1 MSARPLIALAAIL
14 LALVPATCTTP
25 PANQTDAGFPATPW
39 ADASLS
45 GPAYLLAPGDRI
57 EVIVHTAPEL
67 SGEFLIAP
75 DGRIRMPLAG
85 PVMAMT
91 LTPEELAAILSHA
104 LASELIDPSLDVSV
118 IETAPQKIF
127 IGGEVRAPGMFDLPG
142 QIDPLQ
148 AILMAGG
155 LTRDAAP
162 EDVLLIRRL
171 PGGEVRSAVINVK
184 AGLTD
189 PALASWLPLRRFDVV
204 YVPRSRISEQNQFVQ
219 QILRT
224 ALPLPFM
231 VFYDT
236 SASR

>member
-1 MSARPLIALAAIL
+1 MSARPLVALAAIL
-14 LALVPATCTTP
+14 LALVPATCASDPEVSP
-25 PANQTDAGFPATPW
+25 PPPTLTGAFPAEAP
-39 ADASLS
+39 
-45 GPAYLLAPGDRI
+45 YLLAPGDRI

-75 DGRIRMPLAG
+75 DGRLRMPLAG
-85 PVMAMT
+85 PVMAT
-91 LTPEELAAILSHA
+91 ALTPEELASRLSAA
-104 LASELIDPSLDVSV
+104 LAGELIDPSLEVGV

-142 QIDPLQ
+142 QIEPLQ

-162 EDVLLIRRL
+162 KDVLLIRRL

>member
-1 MSARPLIALAAIL
+1 MARRRGSYVGDVQLSVDLWGLEGSAPDDVVAL
-14 LALVPATCTTP
+14 PAEAP
-25 PANQTDAGFPATPW
+25 
-39 ADASLS
+39 
-45 GPAYLLAPGDRI
+45 YLLAPGDRI

-67 SGEFLIAP
+67 SGEFLIGP
-75 DGRIRMPLAG
+75 DGRLRMPLAG
-85 PVMAMT
+85 PVTAT
-91 LTPEELAAILSHA
+91 ALTPEELAATLAAA
-104 LASELIDPSLDVSV
+104 LAGELIDPSLEVNLTEPAS
-118 IETAPQKIF
+118 QKIF

-142 QIDPLQ
+142 QIYPLQ
-148 AILMAGG
+148 AIVMAGG

-162 EDVLLIRRL
+162 KDVLLIRRL
-171 PGGEVRSAVINVK
+171 PGGEVRSAVINLK

-231 VFYDT
+231 VFYDV